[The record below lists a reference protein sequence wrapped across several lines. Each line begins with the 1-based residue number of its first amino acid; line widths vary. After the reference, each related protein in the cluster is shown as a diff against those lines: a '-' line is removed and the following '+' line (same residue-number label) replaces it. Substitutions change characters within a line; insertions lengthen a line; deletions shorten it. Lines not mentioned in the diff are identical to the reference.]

1 MQPIHIVLLNLFI
14 SYTFGSL
21 KIAQRV
27 YSLAAGGENELE
39 VSYHQINEGGAKVPM
54 EKASKYF
61 FFKFV
66 LAGEVI
72 HIGSRIV
79 FYAILHCWPGA
90 FDLVYEN
97 KEGFVHFTNLT
108 NPKDFITPKPGKG
121 SMEFWPWRQ
130 HK

>member
-1 MQPIHIVLLNLFI
+1 MSWRCHTTKLMR
-14 SYTFGSL
+14 
-21 KIAQRV
+21 KAQKFQWRK
-27 YSLAAGGENELE
+27 
-39 VSYHQINEGGAKVPM
+39 HQSI
-54 EKASKYF
+54 

-79 FYAILHCWPGA
+79 FYAILHCCPGA

-108 NPKDFITPKPGKG
+108 NPEDFITPKPGKG
-121 SMEFWPWRQ
+121 SIAKYFGPGVNTSNFSVVNFLDDKLMSLYQISATFVFPEYG
-130 HK
+130 